1 MALLDFPH
9 KRRRNLR
16 QRELTETDKFN
27 MTVKELRILLNKLSK
42 DNFDSISRSIL
53 NDYSFSPS
61 LLNELMKIIFMKAT
75 TEGTYL
81 ELYVKLCNLLFK
93 KYNDKDNKEMNFRK
107 LLLTKCEKQFYKMQA
122 KEESERRS
130 RKQSMA

>member
-1 MALLDFPH
+1 MLSLKQQYKDRPANMALLDFPH

-27 MTVKELRILLNKLSK
+27 MTVKDLRIMLNKLSK
-42 DNFDSISRSIL
+42 DNFDSISKTIL

-75 TEGTYL
+75 TESTYL

-93 KYNDKDNKEMNFRK
+93 KYNDKENKEMNFRK
-107 LLLTKCEKQFYKMQA
+107 LLLTKCEK
-122 KEESERRS
+122 
-130 RKQSMA
+130 

>member
-1 MALLDFPH
+1 
-9 KRRRNLR
+9 
-16 QRELTETDKFN
+16 

-81 ELYVKLCNLLFK
+81 ALYVKLCNLLFK
-93 KYNDKDNKEMNFRK
+93 KYNDKENKEMNFRK
-107 LLLTKCEKQFYKMQA
+107 LLLTKCEKQFYKINA
-122 KEESERRS
+122 KEESDRRS
-130 RKQSMA
+130 RR